1 MKHPTTTRRPPI
13 HLAWSILVAVFFPRS
28 GLAQSTTVVATVQDS
43 TRVPIFPCRI
53 DVLGTPITALGDSS
67 GRVVLLHVPPGQ
79 HELRVRGIGFHQRLV
94 SIRARGDTLRLPPV
108 VLRHNPIL
116 DSLHIVA
123 PSRGGSPAPSQK
135 LAPNMRLKL
144 STRGGRLGRY
154 AQGRFSILSAA
165 AAGRSLSATR

>member
-1 MKHPTTTRRPPI
+1 MKHPTTTRRAPI
-13 HLAWSILVAVFFPRS
+13 RLAWSILVAVFFPRS

-43 TRVPIFPCRI
+43 TGVPIFPCRI

-67 GRVVLLHVPPGQ
+67 GRVVLLQVPSGQ

-94 SIRARGDTLRLPPV
+94 TIHVRGDTLRLPPV
-108 VLRHNPIL
+108 VLRRNPIL

-123 PSRGGSPAPSQK
+123 PAKVGSLAPSQK

-144 STRGGRLGRY
+144 SARWRRFCWN
-154 AQGRFSILSAA
+154 AQWKPSFLCAA
-165 AAGRSLSATR
+165 PAGRSLSATR